1 MDRNCNKSVY
11 GILFKNGARV
21 VRLVSTDHKQID
33 KQKIL
38 RTQRQ
43 KTDKRTCRFFVFSG
57 CLPYMG
63 NTPARAM
70 LSGCLFFQATY
81 PIRAIPQ
88 HGQCFQAALNFSSV
102 YGCCALVPMR
112 LRLL

>member
-1 MDRNCNKSVY
+1 M
-11 GILFKNGARV
+11 

-43 KTDKRTCRFFVFSG
+43 NRQENLSVLSLSDCLFFQVAYPIWAVPCTGSVFRLPVFSG
-57 CLPYMG
+57 CLSCTG
-63 NTPARAM
+63 NTPAWAAVF
-70 LSGCLFFQATY
+70 SGCLKF
-81 PIRAIPQ
+81 P
-88 HGQCFQAALNFSSV
+88 SV